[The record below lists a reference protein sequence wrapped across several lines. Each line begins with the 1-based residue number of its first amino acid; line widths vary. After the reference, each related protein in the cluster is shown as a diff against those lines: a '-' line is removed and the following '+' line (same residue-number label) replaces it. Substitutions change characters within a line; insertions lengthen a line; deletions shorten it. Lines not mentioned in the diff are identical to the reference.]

1 MKPLLLRCMS
11 PVVVPIGDIARLAQR
26 AFGSRRE
33 TTARRT
39 RVWRCPDQRLGS
51 RWRSACIKGASKRHG
66 SSTETCA
73 DSAQRPESS
82 PKSVSYSDGSPG
94 QQDSGAKRDHHN
106 SRPIRFDPKATRRS
120 FRFQGVTGS
129 RAKSCSTAESA
140 SPNWLIGHL
149 QHAAENKEHT
159 KPYECHARLP
169 HQ

>member
-1 MKPLLLRCMS
+1 MWCQSATSPGWHSEHSVRAERPPRGGRASGDAPISGWGRGGDRHVSKLPARDMARAPKPEQ
-11 PVVVPIGDIARLAQR
+11 IARNVP
-26 AFGSRRE
+26 RE
-33 TTARRT
+33 F
-39 RVWRCPDQRLGS
+39 
-51 RWRSACIKGASKRHG
+51 
-66 SSTETCA
+66 
-73 DSAQRPESS
+73 

-129 RAKSCSTAESA
+129 RAKSRSTAESA